1 MSEAGPLTRSKSRA
15 VRQVEPDA
23 ADSSGSN
30 PLEKLS
36 FEVEV
41 PRQRGDIGRR
51 LYSDEIMIG
60 LALGSPGHNPMPPQ
74 PASDRDVDDIPDNF
88 SLPRYPSSQMGY
100 VCEVGGGG
108 TALTRKGSKWKTLG
122 GLLGKKKTAARA
134 PKASPF
140 YQLDQPSQQGPTN
153 QLIPQD
159 HLETNALRRKRAD
172 SARTVQ
178 GKRGRANTLQ
188 STTKVEVGGLL
199 GRNSSRR
206 TRFRRKKTDADELL
220 PEMRILHSALSA
232 HAAVEDQ
239 QTLMPNL
246 LPPGLSLL
254 QVQIPNVE
262 MERYSVMFGDVLQ
275 GKGQAKPQS
284 SLLSER
290 QGHLEELPGP
300 GKLATEVRS
309 RWCSNPD
316 KQLTCS
322 RIWPTTCQNLAETMM
337 QGRLNPPEGLH
348 LSPSSP
354 RLAPHQFA
362 TQLASSFP
370 DQVLL
375 VAQ

>member
-1 MSEAGPLTRSKSRA
+1 M
-15 VRQVEPDA
+15 RQAEPDA
-23 ADSSGSN
+23 ADPNGSN
-30 PLEKLS
+30 ALEKLS
-36 FEVEV
+36 YEVEV

-74 PASDRDVDDIPDNF
+74 PASDQDVDDIPDNF

-100 VCEVGGGG
+100 VCEVGGG
-108 TALTRKGSKWKTLG
+108 TTLTRKGSKWKTLG
-122 GLLGKKKTAARA
+122 GLLGRKKTVARA

-140 YQLDQPSQQGPTN
+140 YQLDEPSQQGPTN
-153 QLIPQD
+153 PLIPQD
-159 HLETNALRRKRAD
+159 NLETNALRRKRAD

-188 STTKVEVGGLL
+188 NTTKVEVGGLL
-199 GRNSSRR
+199 RRNSSRR
-206 TRFRRKKTDADELL
+206 KGFRRKKTDADELL
-220 PEMRILHSALSA
+220 PEMRVLHSALSA

-239 QTLMPNL
+239 QSLVPNM

-275 GKGQAKPQS
+275 GKEQAKPQL

-290 QGHLEELPGP
+290 QSHLEELQGP
-300 GKLATEVRS
+300 GKLTSEVRS
-309 RWCSNPD
+309 CWRSHPD
-316 KQLTCS
+316 KQLNCS
-322 RIWPTTCQNLAETMM
+322 RTWPTTCQNLTKTII
-337 QGRLNPPEGLH
+337 QGRLNPPAGLH
-348 LSPSSP
+348 RSPSSP
-354 RLAPHQFA
+354 RLAPHQLA
-362 TQLASSFP
+362 MQLASTFP
-370 DQVLL
+370 DQVRL

>member
-1 MSEAGPLTRSKSRA
+1 MSEAGPLTRSRSRGL
-15 VRQVEPDA
+15 RQAEPDA
-23 ADSSGSN
+23 ADSNESN

-36 FEVEV
+36 YEVEV
-41 PRQRGDIGRR
+41 PRQRGDIHRR
-51 LYSDEIMIG
+51 LYSDEIVIG

-88 SLPRYPSSQMGY
+88 SLPRYPSGQMGY
-100 VCEVGGGG
+100 VCEVGGG

-122 GLLGKKKTAARA
+122 GLLGKKKTVARA

-140 YQLDQPSQQGPTN
+140 YQLDEPSLQGPTN
-153 QLIPQD
+153 ELIPQD

-178 GKRGRANTLQ
+178 GKRGRVNTLQ
-188 STTKVEVGGLL
+188 NTTKVEVGGLL
-199 GRNSSRR
+199 RRNSSRKKG
-206 TRFRRKKTDADELL
+206 FRRKRTDADELL

-232 HAAVEDQ
+232 HSAVEDQ
-239 QTLMPNL
+239 QSLMPNL

-275 GKGQAKPQS
+275 GKEQAKPQP
-284 SLLSER
+284 SLFAER
-290 QGHLEELPGP
+290 RGHIEELQGP
-300 GKLATEVRS
+300 GKLTTEVRS
-309 RWCSNPD
+309 CWCSNPD

-322 RIWPTTCQNLAETMM
+322 RIWPTTYQILAETMM

-348 LSPSSP
+348 HSPSSP
-354 RLAPHQFA
+354 RLAPHQLA
-362 TQLASSFP
+362 T
-370 DQVLL
+370 
-375 VAQ
+375 

>member
-1 MSEAGPLTRSKSRA
+1 M
-15 VRQVEPDA
+15 RQAEPDA
-23 ADSSGSN
+23 ADSNGSN

-36 FEVEV
+36 SEVEV
-41 PRQRGDIGRR
+41 PRQRGDTGRR
-51 LYSDEIMIG
+51 LYSDEILIG
-60 LALGSPGHNPMPPQ
+60 LALGSPGQNPMPPQ

-122 GLLGKKKTAARA
+122 GLLGKKKAIARA

-140 YQLDQPSQQGPTN
+140 YQLDEPSQQGPIN

-199 GRNSSRR
+199 RRNSSRKKG
-206 TRFRRKKTDADELL
+206 FRRKRTNADELL

-239 QTLMPNL
+239 QSLMPNL

-275 GKGQAKPQS
+275 GKEQPKPQP
-284 SLLSER
+284 SLFSER
-290 QGHLEELPGP
+290 QGHIEELQGP
-300 GKLATEVRS
+300 GKLTTEVRS
-309 RWCSNPD
+309 CWCSNPD

-337 QGRLNPPEGLH
+337 QGRLNPPEGPH

-354 RLAPHQFA
+354 RLARHQFA
-362 TQLASSFP
+362 IQLASSFP
-370 DQVLL
+370 DQVRL

>member
-1 MSEAGPLTRSKSRA
+1 MRQAEPEAAGS
-15 VRQVEPDA
+15 D
-23 ADSSGSN
+23 GSN

-36 FEVEV
+36 YEVEV
-41 PRQRGDIGRR
+41 PRRRGDIGRK

-100 VCEVGGGG
+100 VCEVGGGR
-108 TALTRKGSKWKTLG
+108 TTLTRKGSKWKTLG
-122 GLLGKKKTAARA
+122 GLLGRKKMVAQA

-140 YQLDQPSQQGPTN
+140 YQLDEPSQQGPIN

-188 STTKVEVGGLL
+188 NTTKVEVGGLL
-199 GRNSSRR
+199 RRNSSRKKG
-206 TRFRRKKTDADELL
+206 FRRKKTDADELV
-220 PEMRILHSALSA
+220 PEMRVLHSALSA

-239 QTLMPNL
+239 QSLMPNL

-275 GKGQAKPQS
+275 GEGQARPQPL
-284 SLLSER
+284 LLSER
-290 QGHLEELPGP
+290 QSHVEELQGP
-300 GKLATEVRS
+300 GKLTTEVRS
-309 RWCSNPD
+309 CWCSNLD
-316 KQLTCS
+316 KELTCS
-322 RIWPTTCQNLAETMM
+322 RIWPTTFENLAEMMM
-337 QGRLNPPEGLH
+337 QGPLNPPEGLH
-348 LSPSSP
+348 LSLSSP
-354 RLAPHQFA
+354 RPAQH
-362 TQLASSFP
+362 QLAIQLANSFP
-370 DQVLL
+370 DQVRL

>member
-1 MSEAGPLTRSKSRA
+1 M
-15 VRQVEPDA
+15 RQAEPDA
-23 ADSSGSN
+23 ADSNESH

-36 FEVEV
+36 YEVEV
-41 PRQRGDIGRR
+41 PRRRGDIGRR

-74 PASDRDVDDIPDNF
+74 PANDRDVDDIPENF

-108 TALTRKGSKWKTLG
+108 TTLTRKGSKWKTLG
-122 GLLGKKKTAARA
+122 GLLGRKKTLVRA

-140 YQLDQPSQQGPTN
+140 YQLDEPSQQGPIN

-159 HLETNALRRKRAD
+159 HPETNALRRKRAD

-188 STTKVEVGGLL
+188 NTTKAEVGGLL
-199 GRNSSRR
+199 RRNSSRR
-206 TRFRRKKTDADELL
+206 KGLRRKKTDADELL
-220 PEMRILHSALSA
+220 PEMRVLHSALSA

-239 QTLMPNL
+239 QSLMPNL

-275 GKGQAKPQS
+275 GKEQAKPQP
-284 SLLSER
+284 SLLSQR
-290 QGHLEELPGP
+290 QGHLEELQGP
-300 GKLATEVRS
+300 GKLTTEVRS
-309 RWCSNPD
+309 YWCSNGD

-322 RIWPTTCQNLAETMM
+322 RIWRTACQNLAETMM
-337 QGRLNPPEGLH
+337 QGHLNPPAGHH

-354 RLAPHQFA
+354 QLAPHQFA
-362 TQLASSFP
+362 VQLASSIP
-370 DQVLL
+370 DQVRL